1 MKIVKATPSNSEEL
15 TALTIRSKAH
25 WDYSPEQILDWTE
38 LLTVSED
45 YISEA
50 SVYMLRDGEQLI
62 GYYALLSLS
71 PDLIKLDNIFI
82 DPPFIGKGFGNR
94 LMIDL
99 FEKAKASG
107 ATKMTLDSDPN
118 AEQFYKNWGFKVV
131 GKLETSIQDRYLPI
145 MEMEIGH

>member
-1 MKIVKATPSNSEEL
+1 MKIVKATPSNSQEL

-25 WDYSPEQILDWTE
+25 WGYSPEQILDWTDV
-38 LLTVSED
+38 LTVSED

-62 GYYALLSLS
+62 GYYALLTLS

-82 DPPFIGKGFGNR
+82 DPPFIGKGFGKR

-118 AEQFYKNWGFKVV
+118 AEQFYKDWGFKVV